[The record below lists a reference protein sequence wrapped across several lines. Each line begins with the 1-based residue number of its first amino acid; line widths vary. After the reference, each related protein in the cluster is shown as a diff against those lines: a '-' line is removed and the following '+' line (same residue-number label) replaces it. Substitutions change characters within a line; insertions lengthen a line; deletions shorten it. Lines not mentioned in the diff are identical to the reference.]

1 MKPPLRAAAYRST
14 VSRLV
19 IALGMVGCGLALAAP
34 AGAQSAIQAC
44 NGDHHATP
52 ELAIE
57 GCTVLI
63 RSGKFSGRNLAVAY
77 TNRGSAY
84 DDLHDEDRAIA
95 DQNEAIRID
104 PKLDLAFNNRANAYG
119 RKGEI
124 DRALADY
131 DEAIR
136 LNPKFVRAINNRGTT
151 YRDDKHDYDR
161 AIADYDVAIRL
172 SPKFADAYNNRGI
185 AYAAKGDHA
194 HAVADYTSAIR
205 FDP

>member
-1 MKPPLRAAAYRST
+1 MKPRFHAATCRSSVT
-14 VSRLV
+14 RLA
-19 IALGMVGCGLALAAP
+19 IALGVVGGALMPAAP
-34 AGAQSAIQAC
+34 AGAQSALQAC

-52 ELAIE
+52 DLAIE

-63 RSGKFSGRNLAVAY
+63 RSGKLSGRNLAVAY

-84 DDLHDEDRAIA
+84 DDLHDEDRALA

-124 DRALADY
+124 DRSLADY

-136 LNPKFVRAINNRGTT
+136 LNPKFVKAINNRGTT
-151 YRDDKHDYDR
+151 YRDDKHDNDR
-161 AIADYDVAIRL
+161 AIAD
-172 SPKFADAYNNRGI
+172 
-185 AYAAKGDHA
+185 
-194 HAVADYTSAIR
+194 
-205 FDP
+205 